1 MSHFYS
7 LSVKI
12 DGIHFSNMARKAWRS
27 KKILAMI
34 PPSDS
39 EGSELESEDDEDKR
53 ILAREYFRNDFSGSS
68 AVRSISPAIY
78 DLIQDLS
85 DFDEPE
91 PELETLTSKKHVDIP
106 VNQDEPWPMT
116 SASSSFVARP
126 QDLPPCFVPATPSTS
141 SVRSPLTPSTVT
153 TRHRTRQVA
162 NIESSPMLLPSAE
175 SAAKKRKLKQLGFT
189 FKKTKYTGAVEVDT
203 TVNFAEQVEL
213 QSPQQYFKKI
223 FSDDLLDFI
232 VDMTNLYSVQQQ
244 GKSICVTKKE
254 IEILLGIEIIM
265 GIVKM
270 PAIEDYWSNDLRFE
284 PIASAMGIKRYK
296 SIKRFLHFCDNT
308 NVDKNDR
315 YHKVSV
321 VMEHVRQQCLK
332 LEEERSFAVD
342 EMIIPYKGKKAG
354 NRKQYNP
361 KKPHKWGFKFLV
373 RAGTSGMVYD
383 FFAFDGANTFQRVQ
397 FTEWEQ
403 NYLGVGGKTV
413 VRLCRT
419 ISNPGLCTV
428 YFDNWFTSLELLY
441 YLRNELGILSLGTI
455 RQNRLRNC
463 HLSSD
468 KDMKKKGRGTYEVV
482 CDNAKRLAV
491 TKWVDNQCIHIASS
505 FCAQDPVTAIDRYD
519 KKEKKKVSVPCPN
532 VIKVYNAHMGGV
544 DIADMLTALYRI
556 RMKTR
561 RWYMSIFAQLLDIA
575 LNNNWLLHRRDCLQ
589 LGNENKLSLKK
600 FRIQAALALIKT
612 NTKSQFQRG
621 TLDPGPDTITKPFK
635 PRPVDESRLDCFD
648 HFPVYT
654 FQGRCRLCKN
664 GKTMVICSKCEQR
677 LCFTVKKNCFLLF
690 HKNK

>member
-1 MSHFYS
+1 
-7 LSVKI
+7 
-12 DGIHFSNMARKAWRS
+12 MASKGWRS
-27 KKILAMI
+27 KQILALL
-34 PPSDS
+34 PPPDS
-39 EGSELESEDDEDKR
+39 EDSETDSEDDEESR
-53 ILAREYFRNDFSGSS
+53 ILAREYLKNNYTGSHTS
-68 AVRSISPAIY
+68 SPVRSISPAIY
-78 DLIQDLS
+78 DLIQDIS
-85 DFDEPE
+85 DFE
-91 PELETLTSKKHVDIP
+91 ELETNIRGFTSENH
-106 VNQDEPWPMT
+106 VNQNETRPGT
-116 SASSSFVARP
+116 SASYSLVAKP
-126 QDLPPCFVPATPSTS
+126 QVLPPCVIPETPTTS
-141 SVRSPLTPSTVT
+141 VSSPLTPSTVT
-153 TRHRTRQVA
+153 TRRRTRQVA
-162 NIESSPMLLPSAE
+162 NIESSPMPILSAE
-175 SAAKKRKLKQLGFT
+175 PVKKRKLQQLGFI
-189 FKKTKYTGAVEVDT
+189 FKRTKYTGAVEVDT
-203 TVNFAEQVEL
+203 SVSFAEQYQLE
-213 QSPQQYFKKI
+213 SPQQYFKKF
-223 FSDDLLDFI
+223 FSDVLLDYI

-254 IEILLGIEIIM
+254 IEIVLGIEIIM

-284 PIASAMGIKRYK
+284 PIASAMGIKRYR

-308 NVDKNDR
+308 TVDKNDS
-315 YHKVSV
+315 YHKVSA
-321 VMEHVRQQCLK
+321 VMNYVRQQCLK
-332 LEEERSFAVD
+332 VKEERSFAVD
-342 EMIIPYKGKKAG
+342 EMIIPYKGKKSG

-383 FFAFDGANTFQRVQ
+383 FFPYDGANTFRGVK

-413 VRLCRT
+413 VTLCST
-419 ISNPGLCTV
+419 ISNPVLSTV

-441 YLRNELGILSLGTI
+441 YLRNEMGILSLGTI
-455 RQNRLRNC
+455 RKDRLRSC
-463 HLSSD
+463 RLSSD
-468 KDMKKKGRGTYEVV
+468 KDMKKKGRGTFEVV

-491 TKWVDNQCIHIASS
+491 TKWVDSQCIHIASS
-505 FCAQDPVTAIDRYD
+505 FCAQDPVGIIERYD
-519 KKEKKKVSVPCPN
+519 KKEKKRVSVPCPN
-532 VIKVYNAHMGGV
+532 VIKIYNIHMGGV

-561 RWYMSIFAQLLDIA
+561 RWYMSIFAQLMDIA
-575 LNNNWLLHRRDCLQ
+575 LNNSWLLHRRDCVQ
-589 LGNENKLSLKK
+589 LGNENKLPLKK

-621 TLDPGPDTITKPFK
+621 TLDPGSDTIAKPFM

-654 FQGRCRLCKN
+654 SQGRCRLCKN
-664 GKTMVICSKCEQR
+664 GKTMVMCSKCEQR